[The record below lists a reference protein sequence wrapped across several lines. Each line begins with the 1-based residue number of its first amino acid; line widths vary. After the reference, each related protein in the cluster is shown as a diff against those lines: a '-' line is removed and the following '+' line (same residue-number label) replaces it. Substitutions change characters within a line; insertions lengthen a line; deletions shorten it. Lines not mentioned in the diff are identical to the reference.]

1 MTFQRTIRTVASQ
14 IVKEKRGRD
23 IKTDPESD
31 QPPEK
36 MQFMPPPDEDYMEV
50 IINLLYSSFLISMF

>member
-1 MTFQRTIRTVASQ
+1 MRTCTPQ

-36 MQFMPPPDEDYMEV
+36 MQFLPRPDEEYMEV
-50 IINLLYSSFLISMF
+50 RIDLLE

>member
-1 MTFQRTIRTVASQ
+1 M
-14 IVKEKRGRD
+14 KEKRGRD

-36 MQFMPPPDEDYMEV
+36 MQFLPRGPDEEYMEV
-50 IINLLYSSFLISMF
+50 KMKID